1 MKRFTLIELLVV
13 VSIIAILASLLVPA
27 LGKARKDIRLL
38 MCKSNLK
45 QIGASVIMYAEDND
59 SKFPFVDGSLLTGNK
74 SQNYAW
80 LGRKGTKG
88 STKNLE
94 VTQKPLNNYLGYD
107 VDGIEV
113 KVANCPTAEGVS
125 NVYIDKGSYY
135 SASAFVDLINDL
147 DGFNS
152 TGAPTIEQIINPVSM
167 TVFSDKDASVYA
179 KNSSSQWVK
188 TLHKTGVPSW
198 AFLFLDG
205 HVNEHRL
212 IESEGWGFESDKVN
226 FTNEFPDPGP
236 PY

>member
-13 VSIIAILASLLVPA
+13 VSIIAILASLLLPA
-27 LGKARKDIRLL
+27 LGKARKSTRLL
-38 MCKSNLK
+38 LCKNNLK
-45 QIGASVIMYAEDND
+45 QIGTSVIMYADDNE
-59 SKFPFVDGSLLTGNK
+59 SKFPFVDGSLLVSNK

-80 LGRKGTKG
+80 VGRKGTKG
-88 STKNLE
+88 STQNLE
-94 VTQKPLNNYLGYD
+94 VTQKPLNVYLGYD

-113 KVANCPTAEGVS
+113 KIANCPTAEGVS

-135 SASAFVDLINDL
+135 SASAFVNLVYDL
-147 DGFNS
+147 DGNYGL
-152 TGAPTIEQIINPVSM
+152 GAPTIQEINTPVSM

-179 KNSSSQWVK
+179 KNSTSQWVK
-188 TLHKTGVPSW
+188 TLHKPGVPSW

-236 PY
+236 